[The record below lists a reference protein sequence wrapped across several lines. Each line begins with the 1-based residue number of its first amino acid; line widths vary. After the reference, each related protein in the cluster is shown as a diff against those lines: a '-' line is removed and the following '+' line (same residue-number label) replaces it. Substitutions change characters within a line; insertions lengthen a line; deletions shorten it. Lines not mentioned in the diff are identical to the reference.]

1 VDIAQRTVTI
11 PAGYRVPVSFQ
22 MMDDYDEEGI
32 IILTNGEKI
41 VEVPVI
47 LVSP

>member
-1 VDIAQRTVTI
+1 
-11 PAGYRVPVSFQ
+11 VPVSFQ